1 MARDGEVEVTEI
13 LKEAMVMVMAEIA
26 VVAEIKVFKKL
37 KNVPSYKETDVNA
50 SLGNPQQTRPI
61 DNH

>member
-1 MARDGEVEVTEI
+1 
-13 LKEAMVMVMAEIA
+13 MVMEEIA

-50 SLGNPQQTRPI
+50 SLGNPQQTRAI
-61 DNH
+61 YNH